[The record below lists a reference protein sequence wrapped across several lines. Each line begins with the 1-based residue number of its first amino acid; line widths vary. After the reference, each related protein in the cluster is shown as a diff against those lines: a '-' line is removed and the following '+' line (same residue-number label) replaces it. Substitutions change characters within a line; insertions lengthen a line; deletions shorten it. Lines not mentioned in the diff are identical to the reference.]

1 MEVGSEILYTWSRSI
16 WKVLEILIIGKCR
29 GNLRIMHIL
38 WFMYIICSVWWQVL
52 EFGVLIFVCGVSGA
66 NTDSV
71 RNWSLHFLQRA
82 GVLGHSGR
90 PLVRGSGLM
99 AEYLSFN
106 DSFWW
111 DDVGRVQPR
120 AIQWYCWWTKSCT
133 TKDDDYP
140 IIYRVLTIAGGAGFR
155 PSAVNS
161 TSLYSCWW
169 ATLLTLHVTI
179 RRISCQT
186 KSSYRCNALCP
197 IEEMVLLRIILC
209 CLAIWHQTQNDRLAQ
224 VDIWNSVFAG
234 LPPGQSH
241 IHQLDFICP
250 SKVSFWGIVTW
261 SWPNPSVELVALCQT
276 LEL

>member
-1 MEVGSEILYTWSRSI
+1 
-16 WKVLEILIIGKCR
+16 
-29 GNLRIMHIL
+29 
-38 WFMYIICSVWWQVL
+38 MYIICSVWWQVL

-120 AIQWYCWWTKSCT
+120 AIQWY
-133 TKDDDYP
+133 
-140 IIYRVLTIAGGAGFR
+140 
-155 PSAVNS
+155 
-161 TSLYSCWW
+161 
-169 ATLLTLHVTI
+169 HVTI
-179 RRISCQT
+179 RRRNCQT

-197 IEEMVLLRIILC
+197 IKEMVLLRIILC

-224 VDIWNSVFAG
+224 VDIWNSVCAG

-241 IHQLDFICP
+241 NHQLDFICP

-261 SWPNPSVELVALCQT
+261 SWPNPSVEPVALCQT